1 MAKKNSYSE
10 VTWVFWVW
18 KWSHW
23 SHKKRKK
30 SIIFFYFICEVREF
44 LRFNVW
50 NLLCFFFHIEKDT
63 GTSTHAMYKNNTNF
77 KLKWTSFLHYE
88 KKSTL
93 DNWPSISVASGNS
106 GGEGAVFQNVLM
118 WFFPTVI
125 TTKHNFWCSA
135 KCCYLYLR
143 ASEARHG
150 STNFGVLC

>member
-1 MAKKNSYSE
+1 MGFLSMKMKSLISQEKKKVHYI
-10 VTWVFWVW
+10 FLLYL
-18 KWSHW
+18 WS
-23 SHKKRKK
+23 SG
-30 SIIFFYFICEVREF
+30 IFTIQCVKFT
-44 LRFNVW
+44 L
-50 NLLCFFFHIEKDT
+50 FFFHIEKDT